1 MPKKSPLVDAYIAK
15 SADFAKPILKRIRKL
30 VHATCPQM
38 EEAIK
43 WSSPFFV
50 HKGVLVAMPAF
61 KQHCALIFWKGKLIL
76 GKERAKYRRLTS
88 LADLPADKV
97 LLGYIRKAVE
107 LNEAGVKIPR
117 SKSNMSSGSPR
128 PNLQRPAPADWKRW
142 SNYSRAANRFIGN
155 TNNYSPPSMW
165 KYIDCSATF
174 PGPVKRFQKI
184 CPALANRPVESFW
197 NIVCICTVRSL

>member
-15 SADFAKPILKRIRKL
+15 SAGFAKPILKRIRKL
-30 VHATCPQM
+30 VHAACPQV

-43 WSSPFFV
+43 WSAPFFV
-50 HKGVLVAMPAF
+50 YKGVLVAMPAF

-76 GKERAKYRRLTS
+76 GKERTKYRRLTS

-117 SKSNMSSGSPR
+117 PKSKAKIVVPGYLLAALKKNKKALATFEAFSPSHQCEYVQWVTEAR
-128 PNLQRPAPADWKRW
+128 LAETRARRLEKMIALLARGK
-142 SNYSRAANRFIGN
+142 SRH
-155 TNNYSPPSMW
+155 W
-165 KYIDCSATF
+165 KY
-174 PGPVKRFQKI
+174 
-184 CPALANRPVESFW
+184 E
-197 NIVCICTVRSL
+197 